1 MRLRIFLLMENTSFA
16 DGYLFFVKFKNT
28 EYVFANMV

>member
-1 MRLRIFLLMENTSFA
+1 MRLRIFLLIENASFA
-16 DGYLFFVKFKNT
+16 DGYLFLVKLKNT